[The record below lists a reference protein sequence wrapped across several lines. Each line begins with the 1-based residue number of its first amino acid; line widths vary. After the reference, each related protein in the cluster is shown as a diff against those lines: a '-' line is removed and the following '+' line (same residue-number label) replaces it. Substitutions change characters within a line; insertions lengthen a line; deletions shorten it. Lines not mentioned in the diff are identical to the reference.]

1 MSVATLAPEQTEDK
15 HLKVNI
21 VDPSG
26 TVSTPAKLP
35 KQVPVSKL
43 ATALAMKFN
52 LPTTDPRGVLIEY
65 RLSYVNGISRE
76 LPIEQSLQEAGIKA
90 QDTLRLHSEM
100 QAG

>member
-1 MSVATLAPEQTEDK
+1 MSVATMTPERSEK
-15 HLKVNI
+15 HVKVNI
-21 VDPSG
+21 VHPNGSL
-26 TVSTPAKLP
+26 STPANLP
-35 KQVPVSKL
+35 KEVPVSKL
-43 ATALAMKFN
+43 ATALAMKLN

-76 LPIEQSLQEAGIKA
+76 LPVEQSLQEAGIKA